1 MGIQKQ
7 INATRHFTR
16 YKNKTMFQNAKHY
29 IIIIAISLLVG
40 ATIMF
45 AWSNK
50 TIEQQIEEH
59 NQEIL
64 TDCLTKARV
73 QKTAKEILEY
83 ASNCNKDLLTK
94 ISTPRPV
101 ETIT

>member
-1 MGIQKQ
+1 M
-7 INATRHFTR
+7 N
-16 YKNKTMFQNAKHY
+16 NAKHY
-29 IIIIAISLLVG
+29 IIIIAISLLIG
-40 ATIMF
+40 ATITF

-59 NQEIL
+59 NQEVL

-73 QKTAKEILEY
+73 QKTTKEILEY
-83 ASNCNKDLLTK
+83 ASNCNKDILTT